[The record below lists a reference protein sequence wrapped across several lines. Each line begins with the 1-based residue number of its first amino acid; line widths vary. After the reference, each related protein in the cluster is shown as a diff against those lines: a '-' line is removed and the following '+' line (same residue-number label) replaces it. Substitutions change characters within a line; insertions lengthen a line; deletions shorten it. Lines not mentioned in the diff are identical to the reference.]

1 MAKKEQTARTVVL
14 GATPVSMLWDKL
26 LLLPIVGTI
35 DSRRAQELTETMLK
49 KIDQEKASVI
59 ILDIRGVPA
68 IDSAVANHLIKI
80 TKATRL
86 MGCEC
91 IICGISAAV
100 AQTMVSL
107 GVDLHDIVTIAA
119 LKDALTTALGKLGFR
134 IVENPQSTAP
144 LAG

>member
-1 MAKKEQTARTVVL
+1 MPKKEQTSQTVVL
-14 GATPVSMLWDKL
+14 GPTPVSVLWDKL

-35 DSRRAQELTETMLK
+35 DSRRAQELMETMLA
-49 KIDQEKASVI
+49 KIDEEKASVT
-59 ILDIRGVPA
+59 ILDVRGVPTV
-68 IDSAVANHLIKI
+68 DSAVANHLIKI

-107 GVDLHDIVTIAA
+107 GVDLRDIITIAS
-119 LKDALTTALGKLGFR
+119 LKDAVVTALERLGLE
-134 IVENPQSTAP
+134 IVEAPKSTTPVAD
-144 LAG
+144 